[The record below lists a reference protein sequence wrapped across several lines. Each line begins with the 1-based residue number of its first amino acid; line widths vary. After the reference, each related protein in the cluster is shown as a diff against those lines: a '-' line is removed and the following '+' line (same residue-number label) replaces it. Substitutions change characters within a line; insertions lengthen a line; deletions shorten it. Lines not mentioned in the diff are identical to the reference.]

1 MASLHGPK
9 VFQKVH
15 APELR
20 GLAVLTT
27 SMIKYKITRIRNDRV
42 AVENTSLVQN
52 EKEVDALKISKNIT
66 MFLHKVGWH
75 ATTDIP

>member
-15 APELR
+15 APGLR
-20 GLAVLTT
+20 GFVGLTT
-27 SMIKYKITRIRNDRV
+27 SMRNHKITRARNNRV

-52 EKEVDALKISKNIT
+52 EKEVDALKYSKYQHYV
-66 MFLHKVGWH
+66 F
-75 ATTDIP
+75 A